1 VSTDAPEEDAPRPT
15 EGDDAEE
22 PEASPEA
29 ASDDAA
35 AEARPARRKRKKKRP
50 AAASE
55 AAADEAASDEAA
67 SDEAEA
73 DEAAS
78 DERSS
83 RRADIPAFALGF
95 PEDPALAALV
105 AAFEQGD
112 YARVRREAPAL
123 VQRTESVAVRKAAR
137 ELLKRLEPD
146 PIAVYLLAGA
156 GLLLAFLAL
165 WYWAHPHVAP

>member
-15 EGDDAEE
+15 AGDDDEGE
-22 PEASPEA
+22 PQASPEA
-29 ASDDAA
+29 ASEDAE
-35 AEARPARRKRKKKRP
+35 AEARPARRKRKKKGP
-50 AAASE
+50 APASE
-55 AAADEAASDEAA
+55 
-67 SDEAEA
+67 EAEA
-73 DEAAS
+73 EGAS
-78 DERSS
+78 EEDAREEPAS
-83 RRADIPAFALGF
+83 RRADIPAFARSF
-95 PEDPALAALV
+95 PEDAALQALV

-123 VQRTESVAVRKAAR
+123 VQQTDSAEVRKAAR